1 MSVTGEKKVVIL
13 GAGITGLVTAWELA
27 KAGAKV
33 LIIEKDTVPGG
44 LAKTIKK
51 DGGLYDQGAHNFF
64 THDPAILEYYQKH
77 LDGIFLNRKR
87 NFRLFIF
94 GKLVSFPFLGGE
106 LFKLMSTRQ
115 LLRVGVS
122 YLWARFKVAFKK
134 ESKTPHLDEWIIDR
148 YGKGLYEVYFKPYLS
163 KVQKCDPHLLSS
175 AMGKKKIPVLSVRKI
190 LKETYKKNFHKIP
203 IQQQGGKSYYCKGG
217 YGEMPNFFYKKLLD
231 MPNVEYHGGE
241 SVVGLAISGKRV
253 DKIITG
259 TAEYDCHGWDVVS
272 TLPLEQLCNFT
283 DTAYQYIH
291 ELAGKLEYVEMR
303 FFVMRVKRPDVT
315 GSWFVN
321 FNDPRIP
328 FYRVGEEVHNEFE
341 MVKEGYSTLTFEIP
355 VNKGDE
361 YYTMPDDDLFRMIL
375 DRFNI
380 VFELKEQD
388 VEKVFSMY
396 ASNANPRLI
405 VDYQEIVASI
415 FDFIFSLEN
424 LFSFGRNGL
433 FTYANL
439 DHCTRMALDFSEKYL
454 SGEARDGNRLLLQKF
469 FLSGF

>member
-1 MSVTGEKKVVIL
+1 MIKADTKKVIIL

-27 KAGAKV
+27 KAGITV
-33 LIIEKDTVPGG
+33 VIIEKEDIPGG
-44 LAKTIKK
+44 LAKTVKK

-64 THDPAILEYYQKH
+64 THDPAILKYYQKH

-94 GKLVSFPFLGGE
+94 GKLVAFPFLGGE
-106 LFKLMSTRQ
+106 LFKLMSTEQ

-122 YLWARFKVAFKK
+122 YLCARFKVNFKK
-134 ESKTPHLDEWIIDR
+134 ESQTPYLDEWIVDR

-163 KVQKCDPHLLSS
+163 KVQKCDPHMLSS

-203 IQQQGGKSYYCKGG
+203 VQQQGGKSYYCKGG
-217 YGEMPNFFYKKLLD
+217 YGEIPNFFYRKLLA
-231 MPNVEYHGGE
+231 MPNVKYHGGE
-241 SVVGLAISGKRV
+241 AVKSLIVNDNRV
-253 DKIITG
+253 EKIT
-259 TAEYDCHGWDVVS
+259 TDTTEYDCIGADVIS
-272 TLPLEQLCNFT
+272 TLPLEQLCNF
-283 DTAYQYIH
+283 DNLQLQPIADM
-291 ELAGKLEYVEMR
+291 AKRLEYVEMR
-303 FFVMRVKRPDVT
+303 FFVMKVKRPDVT

-328 FYRVGEEVHNEFE
+328 FYRVGEEVHNEFD
-341 MVKEGYSTLTFEIP
+341 MVQEGYSNLIFEIP

-361 YYTMPDDDLFRMIL
+361 LYKMPDEELFRLIL
-375 DRFNI
+375 NRFNI

-388 VEKVFSMY
+388 VEKVFSLY
-396 ASNANPRLI
+396 ASHANPRLI
-405 VDYQEIVASI
+405 VDYQNIVSSI

-439 DHCTRMALDFSEKYL
+439 DHCTRMAIDFTEKYL
-454 SGEARDGNRLLLQKF
+454 AGEGREGNKLLLRKY

>member
-1 MSVTGEKKVVIL
+1 MTSSDTKRALIL

-27 KAGAKV
+27 KAGV
-33 LIIEKDTVPGG
+33 NVVIIEKEVIPGG
-44 LAKTIKK
+44 LAKTVKK

-64 THDPAILEYYQKH
+64 THDPAILEYYQTH
-77 LDGIFLNRKR
+77 LDGIFLNRAR
-87 NFRLFIF
+87 NFRLYIF
-94 GKLVSFPFLGGE
+94 KKLVTFPFLGGE
-106 LFKLMSTRQ
+106 LFKLMETRQ
-115 LLRVGVS
+115 LVRVGIS
-122 YLWARFKVAFKK
+122 YLWARFKVNFNK
-134 ESKTPHLDEWIIDR
+134 ESETPHLDEWIIDR

-163 KVQKCDPHLLSS
+163 KVQKCDPHMLSS

-203 IQQQGGKSYYCKGG
+203 IQQQSGKRYYCKGG
-217 YGEMPNFFYKKLLD
+217 YGEIPNFFYKKLLS
-231 MPNVEYHGGE
+231 MPNVEYHGSE
-241 SVVGLAISGKRV
+241 SVQRLAISGNRV
-253 DKIITG
+253 VKITTDKAEYNCTG
-259 TAEYDCHGWDVVS
+259 TDVVS
-272 TLPLEQLCNFT
+272 TMPLDQLCNF
-283 DTAYQYIH
+283 DGPKYQHIFD
-291 ELAGKLEYVEMR
+291 LANKLEYAEMR
-303 FFVMRVKRPDVT
+303 FFVMKVKRPSVT

-321 FNDPRIP
+321 FNDERIP

-341 MVKEGYSTLTFEIP
+341 MVEEGHSTLTFEIP

-361 YYTMPDDDLFRMIL
+361 LYTMPDEEMSRLIL
-375 DRFNI
+375 ARFNI

-396 ASNANPRLI
+396 APYANPRLI
-405 VDYQEIVASI
+405 VNYQNIVASI
-415 FDFIFSLEN
+415 FEFIFSLEN

-454 SGEARDGNRLLLQKF
+454 SGEAQEGNKLLLQRF